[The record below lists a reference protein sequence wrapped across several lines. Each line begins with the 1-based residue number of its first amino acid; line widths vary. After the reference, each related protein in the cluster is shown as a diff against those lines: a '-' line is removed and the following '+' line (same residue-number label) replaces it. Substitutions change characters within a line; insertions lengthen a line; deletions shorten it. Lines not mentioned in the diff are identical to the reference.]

1 MCLSLF
7 LANIKSSRWIRNLQY
22 FIKHVL
28 CLLITYIFGYSTKI
42 KKIQKFYIDKKKRFT
57 TVIKNF
63 LFISVYLYAYST
75 GAEYEGAVV
84 FLMQLLS
91 TEKDKMF
98 VLRRAFLRQNLPNL
112 MNLLATIFVFV
123 TVIYL
128 KVGQIFS
135 FMSQFV
141 LTLQI
146 DLS

>member
-1 MCLSLF
+1 M
-7 LANIKSSRWIRNLQY
+7 
-22 FIKHVL
+22 
-28 CLLITYIFGYSTKI
+28 
-42 KKIQKFYIDKKKRFT
+42 
-57 TVIKNF
+57 IKNF

-84 FLMQLLS
+84 FFMKLLS

-128 KVGQIFS
+128 KVGQFFS

>member
-1 MCLSLF
+1 M
-7 LANIKSSRWIRNLQY
+7 
-22 FIKHVL
+22 
-28 CLLITYIFGYSTKI
+28 
-42 KKIQKFYIDKKKRFT
+42 
-57 TVIKNF
+57 IKNF